1 MFISWRNGSVG
12 SGKKTERKNRD
23 RAQDESD
30 LCVCVCVCVCEQE
43 NISLCQLSPE
53 KKKNVVAMPV
63 GIWQENGKY
72 VELASQ
78 LETA

>member
-12 SGKKTERKNRD
+12 SGKKIERKNRE

-30 LCVCVCVCVCEQE
+30 LCVCVCEQE
-43 NISLCQLSPE
+43 DISLSQLSPE
-53 KKKNVVAMPV
+53 KKKNGVAMPV

-78 LETA
+78 LETS